1 MIRFRRIEIE
11 NFVCFDHLEI
21 QPSID
26 PDRPLTVVR
35 AENGSG
41 KTTLLRSILW
51 GMYGEAGLPSE
62 AKNFGIH
69 LAEWEPNDEGMRT
82 SVKIEFENDGTTRSS
97 TSPQKEVTRYQL
109 IRQVTTVR
117 PASVREGQ
125 PNFRREHERKELM
138 YRAPDG
144 RWDRHQHGVDAVIAE
159 LLPIDLRDFFVMDA
173 DQVIDFVGGGENKHI
188 HRREVINKTT
198 SALHSLLGIDVF
210 KDTSQRVSKLAH
222 DFGATAARTIAKADL
237 DHLQNELERLRK
249 DQEEVSERLQ
259 GNLRAKADVVGQ
271 LEECNDRISDEA
283 AGKGKLEVLDR
294 ENKLMNQRLDELGAE
309 RQATLGQLSLALE
322 SQDLLATMALR
333 EISSTHKLLKPLH
346 DRGKIPQRHLA
357 FVEELLAEG
366 LCVCGQDLSLKSVFR
381 QQVEEK
387 LAEGKQDQERADYLG
402 NLYDSA
408 RSLMNEDRL
417 PRWTRVRKE
426 LASKIALV
434 SQQIQNFELELKAN
448 EELLGSV
455 DNEKIQQLQA
465 EKGLLE
471 KKLEELNRS
480 IGADESRKPELER
493 EIDSLDKKIDQR
505 KRSEGAAKDHLQAEQ
520 LAKLVNRVLAAA
532 YDRILHQ
539 QVDELSVRMNRLF
552 SNMAENVGD
561 EELEDIAER
570 RATLKMIT
578 EVGIHQVEDDSFE
591 IFARNRHGR
600 LMPPTEINGASRR
613 VLALSFVLAL
623 CKESRT
629 DAPLVADSLLNFMS
643 GTVRRNT
650 LQITAQQSSQPILL
664 LTGADLEAPSEVEA
678 VNRYAGATYTLT
690 AQWHAREA
698 GSGGDVLRQTKARSV
713 ALICDCGPRQYCNI
727 CEREGQA
734 NSPGW
739 TKRN

>member
-1 MIRFRRIEIE
+1 MIRFRRIKIE
-11 NFVCFDHLEI
+11 NFVCFDHLEFE
-21 QPSID
+21 PSID

-82 SVKIEFENDGTTRSS
+82 SVEIEFENDGTTRSS
-97 TSPQKEVTRYQL
+97 TSSRREVTRYQL
-109 IRQVTTVR
+109 IRRVTTVI
-117 PASVREGQ
+117 PAVTREGP
-125 PNFRREHERKELM
+125 PNFRREHESKELM
-138 YRAPDG
+138 FRSPGG
-144 RWDRHQHGVDAVIAE
+144 RWERHEHGVDAVIAE

-173 DQVIDFVGGGENKHI
+173 DQVVDFVGGGENKHI

-210 KDTSQRVSKLAH
+210 KDTSERVSKLAR
-222 DFGATAARTIAKADL
+222 DFGASAARTIAKADL
-237 DHLQNELERLRK
+237 NQLQSELERLRK
-249 DQEEVSERLQ
+249 EHEEVSERLQ
-259 GNLRAKADVVGQ
+259 GNLRSKADVEGQ

-283 AGKGKLEVLDR
+283 AGKGKLESLDR
-294 ENKLMNQRLDELGAE
+294 ENRFIKNRLAELGAE
-309 RQATLGQLSLALE
+309 RESILGKLSLALE
-322 SQDLLATMALR
+322 SQDLLATMAIR
-333 EISSTHKLLKPLH
+333 EIRGTHGLLKPLH
-346 DRGKIPQRHLA
+346 DQGKIPQRHLA
-357 FVEELLAEG
+357 FVEDLLTEG
-366 LCVCGQDLSLKSVFR
+366 ICVCGQDLNLKSVYR
-381 QQVEEK
+381 QRVEDK
-387 LAEGKQDQERADYLG
+387 LAEGRKDQDRANHLG

-408 RSLMNEDRL
+408 RILMDEERSV
-417 PRWTRVRKE
+417 RWVRERKD
-426 LASKIALV
+426 LSSSIALI
-434 SQQIQNFELELKAN
+434 SQQLENFGLELKAN
-448 EELLGSV
+448 EELLANV
-455 DNEKIQQLQA
+455 DSEKIQQLQA

-471 KKLEELNRS
+471 KKLEDLNRS
-480 IGADESRKPELER
+480 IGADEPRKPELER
-493 EIDSLDKKIDQR
+493 NVDSLEKKIDQR

-520 LAKLVNRVLAAA
+520 LAKLVNQVLGAA

-539 QVDELSVRMNRLF
+539 QVEGLSVRMNRLF

-561 EELEDIAER
+561 EELEDISER

-578 EVGIHQVEDDSFE
+578 EVGIHRVEDDSFE

-600 LMPPTEINGASRR
+600 LMPPTEVNGASRR

-643 GTVRRNT
+643 GTVRRNS
-650 LQITAQQSSQPILL
+650 LRITAQQSSQPILL
-664 LTGADLEAPSEVEA
+664 LTGADLEAPSEAEA
-678 VNRYAGATYTLT
+678 VDRYAGATYTLT

-698 GSGGDVLRQTKARSV
+698 GSGGDVLRQIKERSV
-713 ALICDCGPRQYCNI
+713 SLLCNCGPRQYCDI

-739 TKRN
+739 VNQS

>member
-11 NFVCFDHLEI
+11 NFVCFDQLEFE
-21 QPSID
+21 PSID
-26 PDRPLTVVR
+26 PDRPLTIVR

-51 GMYGEAGLPSE
+51 GMYGESGLPSE

-69 LAEWEPNDEGMRT
+69 LAEWEPNDDGMRT
-82 SVKIEFENDGTTRSS
+82 CVKIEFENDGSTRSS
-97 TSPQKEVTRYQL
+97 TSAIREVTRYQL

-117 PASVREGQ
+117 TTLPREGL
-125 PNFRREHERKELM
+125 PNFRREHESKELM
-138 YRAPDG
+138 LKTPEG
-144 RWDRHQHGVDAVIAE
+144 RWEPHQHGVDAVIAE

-173 DQVIDFVGGGENKHI
+173 DQVVDFVGGGENKNI

-210 KDTSQRVSKLAH
+210 KKTSKKMSKLAH
-222 DFGATAARTIAKADL
+222 EFGASAARTIANADL
-237 DHLQNELERLRK
+237 NNLQNELERLRK
-249 DQEEVSERLQ
+249 EHAEVSERLQ
-259 GNLRAKADVVGQ
+259 GNLRAKADVEGK
-271 LEECNDRISDEA
+271 LEECNGQISDEA

-294 ENKLMNQRLDELGAE
+294 EKKSIKSSLSKLSAE
-309 RQATLGQLSLALE
+309 REEVLGKLSLALE
-322 SQDLLATMALR
+322 SQDLLATMAIR
-333 EISSTHKLLKPLH
+333 EITSTHELLKPLH
-346 DRGKIPQRHLA
+346 DQGKIPQRHLA
-357 FVEELLAEG
+357 FVEELLAEST
-366 LCVCGQDLSLKSVFR
+366 CVCGQDLSPTSLFR
-381 QQVEEK
+381 QRVENK
-387 LAEGKQDQERADYLG
+387 LSEGRKDKDRADHLG
-402 NLYDSA
+402 NLYDST
-408 RSLMNEDRL
+408 RSLLDGERSI
-417 PRWTRVRKE
+417 RWARGRKK
-426 LASKIALV
+426 LSSTIAQI
-434 SQQIQNFELELKAN
+434 SQELENLGLQLKSN
-448 EELLGSV
+448 EKLLADS
-455 DNEKIQQLQA
+455 DSEKIQQLQA

-471 KKLEELNRS
+471 KMLEDLNRS
-480 IGADESRKPELER
+480 IGADESRKPDLDR
-493 EIDSLDKKIDQR
+493 QVDSLEKKIDQR
-505 KRSEGAAKDHLQAEQ
+505 KRSEGAAKDHLQAER
-520 LAKLVNRVLAAA
+520 LAKLVNQVLGAA

-552 SNMAENVGD
+552 SGMAENVGD
-561 EELEDIAER
+561 EELEDVAER

-650 LQITAQQSSQPILL
+650 LRITAQQSSQPILL
-664 LTGADLEAPSEVEA
+664 LTGADLEAPSEIEA
-678 VNRYAGATYTLT
+678 VNEYAGATYTLT

-698 GSGGDVLRQTKARSV
+698 GSGGDVLRQTRERSV
-713 ALICDCGPRQYCNI
+713 SLLCECGPRQFCDI
-727 CEREGQA
+727 CEREEQA

-739 TKRN
+739 VKRD